1 MIFSAV
7 LISLVSAQMQPG
19 MGMGPPIIPGM
30 PFFDCESVPPQ
41 FCNLLRTKGQCV
53 ALPSQK
59 KCDLAEKCN
68 GRAKS
73 DCSKYWTG
81 TLEGPNCVWL
91 QEPGMEGK
99 CDESTKCQGRSRA
112 LCTNPNFPSCGW
124 QWTSMLSG
132 FCSDGG
138 GGGFLQKTHKV
149 VGEGSL
155 QPHQIQ
161 NAEDV
166 QKETK
171 STNLLENVPLL
182 AVGGASF
189 VFGIAFALI
198 ICRCKSQRGNAELN
212 EALDLERRI

>member
-7 LISLVSAQMQPG
+7 LISLVSAQFQP
-19 MGMGPPIIPGM
+19 MGPPIIPGM
-30 PFFDCESVPPQ
+30 PYFDCESVPPQ
-41 FCNLLRTKGQCV
+41 FCNLARTKGQCV
-53 ALPSQK
+53 ALPDQK

-81 TLEGPNCVWL
+81 TMQGPNCVWL
-91 QEPGMEGK
+91 QEPGSPGK

-112 LCTNPNFPSCGW
+112 LCTNPNFPPCGW
-124 QWTSMLSG
+124 QWTSMTTG
-132 FCSDGG
+132 FCTDEV
-138 GGGFLQKTHKV
+138 GGGFLQKTHNV
-149 VGEGSL
+149 DAEGSL
-155 QPHQIQ
+155 QSRHQVQ

-166 QKETK
+166 QKDTK

-189 VFGIAFALI
+189 VIGVAFALLF
-198 ICRCKSQRGNAELN
+198 CRCKSQRGNEELN
-212 EALDLERRI
+212 EALGLERRI